1 MALGDERG
9 RYLMQMCP
17 KMLNIADLFEKDVA

>member
-1 MALGDERG
+1 MALGEEGG
-9 RYLMQMCP
+9 RYLMQMYP